1 MAPGRVYGALCSISE
16 PFSALYLCC
25 RSKHPRNDGYI
36 RADRHEAEQLREIE
50 SDWLAQMSGAKLN
63 ACCCGV
69 KGCLDFRRRY
79 RDGVSTLTLTIKSL
93 LVSAKSTASS

>member
-16 PFSALYLCC
+16 PFSALYLCLCLC

-36 RADRHEAEQLREIE
+36 VADRHEAEQLREIE

-79 RDGVSTLTLTIKSL
+79 RDGVSTLTLTAGSL
-93 LVSAKSTASS
+93 TEI